1 MFPQKVTEKIKVLIV
16 EDSPVVQRLLEHV
29 INDDPRLHVVGV
41 AADAAEAM
49 RMIRHLAPD
58 IVTMDIRLPRM
69 NGFEATRWI
78 MRDHPVPIVV
88 VASNVDD
95 KALDISMNALRAGA
109 LSVVAK
115 PSGLSH
121 DDYQAMA
128 NHLCTQLFIMSQIKV
143 VRQRAAPKIRPF
155 IPTPP
160 EPLCAVE
167 LVAVVASTGGP
178 GALSRILGSLPK
190 DFPVPVTLVQH
201 FGAPF
206 IAGFA
211 HWLGSVSALPVS
223 LARDHDR
230 LIQGHV
236 HIAPGEAHLTV
247 AEGYLRLDRG
257 AAVQGQRPSGDVLFD
272 SVAASYG
279 NRAVGVL
286 LTGMGEDGARGLEAL
301 HRTGAHTIAESKS
314 TAVIWG
320 MPGAAVAR
328 GAVTE
333 ELPLDCIALRLRQ
346 LTAPLTSQQAMS

>member
-1 MFPQKVTEKIKVLIV
+1 MLRDKVKVLIV

-29 INDDPRLHVVGV
+29 INDDPRLHVIGM
-41 AADAAEAM
+41 ATDAVEAM
-49 RMIRHLAPD
+49 RMIRQLAPD

-78 MRDHPVPIVV
+78 MRENPVPIVV

-95 KALDISMNALRAGA
+95 KVLGISMNALRAGA
-109 LSVVAK
+109 LTVVAK
-115 PSGLSH
+115 PTGLSH

-128 NHLCTQLFIMSQIKV
+128 SHLCTQLVIMSEVKV
-143 VRQRAAPKIRPF
+143 VRQRPAPKAKICAVS
-155 IPTPP
+155 TALPP
-160 EPLCAVE
+160 CTVE
-167 LVAVVASTGGP
+167 LVAMVASTGGP
-178 GALSRILGSLPK
+178 GALSRILGALPK
-190 DFPVPVTLVQH
+190 DFPVPVMLVQH

-211 HWLGSVSALPVS
+211 HWLGTVSALPVS
-223 LARDHDR
+223 LAGDHDR

-236 HIAPGEAHLTV
+236 HMAPGDVHLTV
-247 AEGYLRLDRG
+247 DKKGYLHLDHG
-257 AAVQGQRPSGDVLFD
+257 APVQGQRPSGDVLLD
-272 SVAASYG
+272 SVATTYG
-279 NRAVGVL
+279 NRAIGVL

-301 HRTGAHTIAESKS
+301 RKTGAHTIAESRS

-333 ELPLDCIALRLRQ
+333 ELPLDCIAMRLQQ
-346 LTAPLTSQQAMS
+346 LTVPLCRQEAMS

>member
-1 MFPQKVTEKIKVLIV
+1 MPRDRVKVLIV

-29 INDDPRLHVVGV
+29 INDDPRLHVVGF
-41 AADAAEAM
+41 AIDAMEAM
-49 RMIRHLAPD
+49 RMIRLLEPD

-78 MRDHPVPIVV
+78 MREHPMPIVV

-121 DDYQAMA
+121 DEYQAMA
-128 NHLCTQLFIMSQIKV
+128 SQLCTQLVIMSQIKV
-143 VRQRAAPKIRPF
+143 VRQRVEPKLCNIPMVSGPPCAA
-155 IPTPP
+155 
-160 EPLCAVE
+160 E
-167 LVAVVASTGGP
+167 LVAMVASTGGP
-178 GALSRILGSLPK
+178 GALSRILGGLPK

-211 HWLGSVSALPVS
+211 HWLGTVSALPVS
-223 LARDHDR
+223 LACDHDR

-236 HIAPGEAHLTV
+236 HVAPGDAHLTV
-247 AEGYLRLDRG
+247 AEGYLRLEHG
-257 AAVQGQRPSGDVLFD
+257 PPVQGQRPSGDVLFD

-279 NRAVGVL
+279 NRAIGVL

-301 HRTGAHTIAESKS
+301 RRTGALTIAESKS

-328 GAVTE
+328 GAVVE
-333 ELPLDCIALRLRQ
+333 EQPVDCIAMRLCQ
-346 LTAPLTSQQAMS
+346 LTARASRREVSS